1 MMEFFYDWGGYISI
15 FLLFFLMI
23 LSVPVFVSMGISAF
37 VASLLLE
44 DPFLVFRSFV
54 QTSWQGASIFELI
67 ALPLFILTGTIM
79 QRTDAGRDLFDVTK
93 AWIGSV
99 PNSLGVATIAACGI
113 FSAISGSSIAT
124 AATVGLVAIP
134 LLLKEGYGER
144 RAGGFVA
151 GGGTLGI
158 IIPPSIPMILY
169 GVITET
175 SIGQLFIAGVVPGI
189 LMMSLFILY
198 VLLSRPRIKVGHD
211 NLVAQ
216 EKAISRPPVMMFP
229 QIEQGFTTTD
239 KMAVTR
245 RSIGVVLLPIVI
257 IAAIYTGVFTPT
269 EVGALSVIYVIT
281 LGLVQK
287 RLTWIKL
294 RGAAVVAT
302 ATTSMLIMLIVFG
315 QYFAHFLTFEQVPQ
329 AIAESIVEVAS
340 GVWAVTLMILAYV
353 VLGMFL
359 ESAAMLLISIPIFLP
374 VALQVGMDPIV
385 FGVFACIAMEIAQ
398 ISPPIGVNL
407 FTIHGISKIKLGTL
421 ARGAAPFLLIQIF
434 MLYLVYFF
442 PEIVLWLPNS
452 MK

>member
-1 MMEFFYDWGGYISI
+1 MDFFYDWGGYISI
-15 FLLFFLMI
+15 FLLFFLM
-23 LSVPVFVSMGISAF
+23 LLTVPVFVSMGLAAF
-37 VASLLLE
+37 LASLMLE
-44 DPFLVFRSFV
+44 DPSLVFRTFI
-54 QTSWQGASIFELI
+54 QTSWQGASIFELV

-79 QRTDAGRDLFDVTK
+79 QRTDAGTDLFDVTK

-99 PNSLGVATIAACGI
+99 PNSLGVATITACGI
-113 FSAISGSSIAT
+113 FAAISGSSIAT

-158 IIPPSIPMILY
+158 IIPPSIPLILY

-175 SIGQLFIAGVVPGI
+175 SIGQLFIAGVVPGV

-198 VLLSRPRIKVGHD
+198 VLLSRPRIKSGQIGSTV
-211 NLVAQ
+211 
-216 EKAISRPPVMMFP
+216 AISAGPSIGLQP
-229 QIEQGFTTTD
+229 QPNMSYTTRE
-239 KMAVTR
+239 KLAVTR

-257 IAAIYTGVFTPT
+257 ITAIYTGIFTPT
-269 EVGALSVIYVIT
+269 EVGALSVLYVIA
-281 LGLVQK
+281 LGVGQK
-287 RLTWIKL
+287 RLTLAKL
-294 RGAAVVAT
+294 KDAAVVAI

-329 AIAESIVEVAS
+329 AIAQAIIEAAS
-340 GVWAVTLMILAYV
+340 GVGAVTLMILAYI

-374 VALQVGMDPIV
+374 VAIQVGMDPLV
-385 FGVFACIAMEIAQ
+385 FGIFACIAMEIAQ

-421 ARGAAPFLLIQIF
+421 ARGAAPFLLIQVA
-434 MLYLVYFF
+434 MLYVIYFF
-442 PEIVLWLPNS
+442 PEIVLWLPRS

>member
-1 MMEFFYDWGGYISI
+1 MEFFYDWGGYISI
-15 FLLFFLMI
+15 FLLFLLM
-23 LSVPVFVSMGISAF
+23 LLTVPVFVAMGISAF

-44 DPFLVFRSFV
+44 DPSLVFRTFI
-54 QTSWQGASIFELI
+54 QTSWQGASIFELV

-79 QRTDAGRDLFDVTK
+79 QRTDAGADLFEVTK

-99 PNSLGVATIAACGI
+99 PNSLGVATITACGI
-113 FSAISGSSIAT
+113 FAAISGSSIAT

-134 LLLKEGYGER
+134 LLVKEGYGER

-158 IIPPSIPMILY
+158 IIPPSIPLILY

-189 LMMSLFILY
+189 IMMSFFVLY
-198 VLLSRPRIKVGHD
+198 VLLSRPRIKSGLSVSATVPSPTSAMA
-211 NLVAQ
+211 LQ
-216 EKAISRPPVMMFP
+216 SEPSLSY
-229 QIEQGFTTTD
+229 TTRD
-239 KMAVTR
+239 KLAVTR
-245 RSIGVVLLPIVI
+245 RTIGVVLLPVVI
-257 IAAIYTGVFTPT
+257 ITAIYTGIFTPT
-269 EVGALSVIYVIT
+269 EVGALSVLYVVA
-281 LGLVQK
+281 LGAGQK
-287 RLTWIKL
+287 RLTLAKL
-294 RGAAVVAT
+294 KDAAVMAT
-302 ATTSMLIMLIVFG
+302 ATTSMLVMLIVFG

-329 AIAESIVEVAS
+329 AIAQAIIEAAS
-340 GVWAVTLMILAYV
+340 GVGAVTLMILAYI

-374 VALQVGMDPIV
+374 VAIQVGMEPIV
-385 FGVFACIAMEIAQ
+385 FGIFACIAMEIAQ

-421 ARGAAPFLLIQIF
+421 ARGAAPFLLIQIG

-452 MK
+452 MR